1 MAEKENPKNQ
11 LLLQD
16 SLTVRNFPI
25 FYRMLL
31 QMRFPIRVSGVL
43 ELRALLNDT
52 IDKAHEPDPEVNTR
66 EFNEALESAID
77 SFGITR
83 AHHRER
89 LLTLLTEIRNLH
101 YAHSIY
107 SRNRELELR
116 EKLRDNDS
124 ARRRSSQVGSVFLL
138 LAAIAGVAWA
148 VVPGIHWVV
157 QIVAGGSLL
166 LAWDYYHSLPVLER
180 EQRRLMQDLNELLRH
195 RVESINWKTMIHKL
209 SLILGYKV
217 VEGIEVFNE
226 NGIGSNS
233 AHTGLLN

>member
-1 MAEKENPKNQ
+1 MAEKENPKNK
-11 LLLQD
+11 LLLQE

-52 IDKAHEPDPEVNTR
+52 IDKAHESDPEVNTY

-83 AHHRER
+83 PHHRQR

-116 EKLRDNDS
+116 EKLHDNDS

-148 VVPGIHWVV
+148 AVPGIHWVV
-157 QIVAGGSLL
+157 QVVAGLSLL
-166 LAWDYYHSLPVLER
+166 LAWDFYHSLPLLER
-180 EQRRLMQDLNELLRH
+180 EQRRLTQDLNELLRH

-233 AHTGLLN
+233 VHTGVLN

>member
-1 MAEKENPKNQ
+1 MAEKDTSKEK

-25 FYRMLL
+25 LYRMLL

-52 IDKAHEPDPEVNTR
+52 IDKAKEPDPEVNTG
-66 EFNEALESAID
+66 EFSEALESAID
-77 SFGITR
+77 TFGITR
-83 AHHRER
+83 PHHRR
-89 LLTLLTEIRNLH
+89 KLLTLLTEIRNLH
-101 YAHSIY
+101 YAHTVY
-107 SRNRELELR
+107 SRNRELDLR

-124 ARRRSSQVGSVFLL
+124 ARRRSSQVGAVFLL
-138 LAAIAGVAWA
+138 LAAVAGLAWA
-148 VVPGIHWVV
+148 TVPGIHWMVQVV
-157 QIVAGGSLL
+157 IGGSLL

-180 EQRRLMQDLNELLRH
+180 EQRRLTQELNELLRN
-195 RVESINWKTMIHKL
+195 RVDSINWKTMIHKL

-233 AHTGLLN
+233 AHAGLLN

>member
-1 MAEKENPKNQ
+1 MAEKENPKNK
-11 LLLQD
+11 LLLQE

-52 IDKAHEPDPEVNTR
+52 IDKAHEPDPEVNTY

-83 AHHRER
+83 PHHRQR

-116 EKLRDNDS
+116 EKLHDNDS

-148 VVPGIHWVV
+148 SVPGIHWVV
-157 QIVAGGSLL
+157 QIVTVGSLL
-166 LAWDYYHSLPVLER
+166 LAWDFYHSLPLLER
-180 EQRRLMQDLNELLRH
+180 EQQRLTQDLNELLRH
-195 RVESINWKTMIHKL
+195 RVASINWKTMIHKL

-233 AHTGLLN
+233 VHTGLLN